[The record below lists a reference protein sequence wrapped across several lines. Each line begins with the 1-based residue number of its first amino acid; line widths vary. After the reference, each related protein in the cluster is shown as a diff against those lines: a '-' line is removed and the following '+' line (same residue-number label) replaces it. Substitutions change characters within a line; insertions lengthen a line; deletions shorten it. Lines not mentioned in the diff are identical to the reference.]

1 LSAKSGW
8 INDTTMSD
16 VLTSNGNSIVIACPN
31 TYKLSYVENTL
42 TTDLMPFFTR
52 TTGTVPN
59 VPIGGD
65 SKITYNI
72 YIYKI
77 TNNTSVMFKNVKFTK
92 IK

>member
-1 LSAKSGW
+1 
-8 INDTTMSD
+8 MSD

-42 TTDLMPFFTR
+42 TSDLMPFFTR
-52 TTGTVPN
+52 TTGTVSN

-77 TNNTSVMFKNVKFTK
+77 QTFYNILFVINVNF
-92 IK
+92 